1 MAECPEPAAEIL
13 RREWERERCPAALAH
28 NARGIFTRLRTMTAA
43 DFAALPD
50 CGEGLEHRLVRAAQA
65 STTLEE
71 CYAQVKSKRYAHAR
85 VRRLILWAYLGLTA
99 ADCPEQ
105 PPYLRVLGLT
115 EDGRGVLRRA
125 KELGALPIVTKP
137 AAVKALDTGA
147 SGSSPSMS
155 GRKPSGSCVCPSWRP
170 APTSA
175 RHPHRDQKS

>member
-1 MAECPEPAAEIL
+1 MPEPAAEIL

-137 AAVKALDTGA
+137 AAVKALDTRSQRQFA
-147 SGSSPSMS
+147 VDVRAEALWELCLPQLAPGSNE
-155 GRKPSGSCVCPSWRP
+155 WRATP
-170 APTSA
+170 IVIK
-175 RHPHRDQKS
+175 KS